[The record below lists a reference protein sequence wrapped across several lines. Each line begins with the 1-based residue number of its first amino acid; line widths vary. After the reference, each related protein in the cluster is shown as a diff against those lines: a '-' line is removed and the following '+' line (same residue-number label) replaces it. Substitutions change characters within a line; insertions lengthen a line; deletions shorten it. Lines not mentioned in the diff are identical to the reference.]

1 MVHKYHQKK
10 TKKSF
15 KRKHAK
21 SIKIFLKKK
30 KKKKKDE
37 KGLRQI
43 QRSF

>member
-30 KKKKKDE
+30 TKRKKTKKA
-37 KGLRQI
+37 
-43 QRSF
+43 

>member
-30 KKKKKDE
+30 RKRKKTKKA
-37 KGLRQI
+37 
-43 QRSF
+43 